1 MRDEDPQAVV
11 EALIDAFNRRDGVAV
26 AALLHDDIMCIGIP
40 LPPAQG
46 KAAALDLLAPFL
58 AAEAIDWQLHAI
70 AVNGR
75 TVHTERTDRFRF
87 AGADWTQVRAA
98 GIFEVA
104 EDGRIRAWRDYFDMA
119 ELLAAMP
126 ASGSQDI

>member
-87 AGADWTQVRAA
+87 TGADWTQVRAA

>member
-1 MRDEDPQAVV
+1 MTKESDVRDADPEGVV
-11 EALIDAFNRRDGVAV
+11 RALIDAFNRRDGEAV
-26 AALLHDDIMCIGIP
+26 AALLHEDIVCIGVP
-40 LPPAQG
+40 MPPAQG
-46 KAAALDLLAPFL
+46 KVAALDLLSPFL
-58 AAEAIDWQLHAI
+58 AAEAIDWHVHAI

-87 AGADWTQVRAA
+87 TGAGWTQVRAA
-98 GIFEVA
+98 GIFEVT

-126 ASGSQDI
+126 T

>member
-40 LPPAQG
+40 LPPARG

-87 AGADWTQVRAA
+87 TGADWTQVRAA